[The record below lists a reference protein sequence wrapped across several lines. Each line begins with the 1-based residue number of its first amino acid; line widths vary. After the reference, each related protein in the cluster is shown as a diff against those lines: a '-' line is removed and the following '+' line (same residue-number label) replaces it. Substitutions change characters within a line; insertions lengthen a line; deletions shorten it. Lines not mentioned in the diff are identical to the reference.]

1 MHHGNERAYKSIKQE
16 YLLPI
21 LPHNLNIT
29 SFFFSSEYSSNIVN
43 ITQRTE
49 AKNTKQR
56 HSKYLHFTHLRT
68 FTNPFSARSKR
79 ERYTPSNINC
89 TLSGSE
95 RKNDLAFRWLV
106 RKVKEIFTPSGDK
119 DQKKIS
125 LSFNVNEFERESHII
140 FRKLIS
146 QSTIYIERLQRSKEI
161 FAVVFAFTQV

>member
-1 MHHGNERAYKSIKQE
+1 MHHPNDRAYKSIKEE
-16 YLLPI
+16 YYLYYLITSI
-21 LPHNLNIT
+21 LPHFCFLAN
-29 SFFFSSEYSSNIVN
+29 YSSNIVN

-79 ERYTPSNINC
+79 HRYTPSNINC

-95 RKNDLAFRWLV
+95 RKNGLAFRWLV

-125 LSFNVNEFERESHII
+125 LSFNVNGPLRFI
-140 FRKLIS
+140 
-146 QSTIYIERLQRSKEI
+146 
-161 FAVVFAFTQV
+161 